1 MEILVIVFF
10 TISGIW
16 FWATKIVS
24 WLPKR
29 KVTIPSSTI
38 QTPTFSG
45 GLGYMVYTSS
55 IGKYTEWKIG
65 NYSGVSFP
73 TKGSK
78 QLLELGFFCDIPTPE
93 KVTTYQVGS
102 NAYLV
107 VLPGIEENCM
117 RRRNY
122 FSVLVFNGTPN
133 LKTRIEVASKGAAEK
148 VTKQIKDLVRD
159 EKDIPNSLVSILW
172 DTLN

>member
-1 MEILVIVFF
+1 MEILVMVFF

-29 KVTIPSSTI
+29 KMAVASSII

-45 GLGYMVYTSS
+45 GIGYMVYTSS
-55 IGKYTEWKIG
+55 IGKYKEWGIG

-73 TKGSK
+73 TREAK
-78 QLLELGFFCDIPTPE
+78 QKVELGFFCDIPVPE
-93 KVTTYQVGS
+93 KFTTYQVGS

-107 VLPGIEENCM
+107 VLPGIEESCM

-122 FSVLVFNGTPN
+122 FSVLVFNGVPD
-133 LKTRIEVASKGAAEK
+133 LKSCIERCNRK
-148 VTKQIKDLVRD
+148 
-159 EKDIPNSLVSILW
+159 NY
-172 DTLN
+172 